1 MSLHGPTAPKWMIAV
16 GWIGR
21 LVVAGVFLFAGVQ
34 KLLAPDT
41 FAQDIANYQAF
52 PHWTWNLAAA
62 IVPITEVLGAL
73 AVLTDFKRRAATIV
87 LGALNVAF
95 IGLDPLGH
103 LAWHRSQLR
112 LLRRCGE
119 ASSVGWPMLL
129 RDLGLML
136 AIAAAYL
143 PPSARRRVNAS
154 RPRSR
159 ICGSTDPRRH
169 PAAMRTPTA
178 TA

>member
-1 MSLHGPTAPKWMIAV
+1 MTPEWRIAI

-21 LVVAGVFLFAGVQ
+21 LVVGGVFLYAGVH

-62 IVPITEVLGAL
+62 IVPVTEVLGAL
-73 AVLTDFKRRAATIV
+73 AVLTGFKRRAGAIV

-95 IGLDPLGH
+95 ICLIVSVMWRGIDL
-103 LAWHRSQLR
+103 S
-112 LLRRCGE
+112 CGCFGAVAE
-119 ASSVGWPMLL
+119 ADAVGWPMLL
-129 RDLGLML
+129 RDLALML

-143 PPSARRRVNAS
+143 PEPEAKREGEPKREAV
-154 RPRSR
+154 
-159 ICGSTDPRRH
+159 
-169 PAAMRTPTA
+169 
-178 TA
+178 

>member
-1 MSLHGPTAPKWMIAV
+1 MLAA

-21 LVVAGVFLFAGVQ
+21 LVVGGVFLYAGVH

-62 IVPITEVLGAL
+62 IVPVTEVLGAL
-73 AVLTDFKRRAATIV
+73 AVLIDYKRRAGAIV

-95 IGLDPLGH
+95 IGLILSVIWRGIDL
-103 LAWHRSQLR
+103 S
-112 LLRRCGE
+112 CGCFGATTE
-119 ASSVGWPMLL
+119 ASAVGWPMLL
-129 RDLGLML
+129 RDLALML

-143 PPSARRRVNAS
+143 PPE
-154 RPRSR
+154 RPRK
-159 ICGSTDPRRH
+159 
-169 PAAMRTPTA
+169 AA
-178 TA
+178 

>member
-1 MSLHGPTAPKWMIAV
+1 MSPATGETGPKWMIAA

-21 LVVAGVFLFAGVQ
+21 LVVAGVFLLAGVQ

-73 AVLTDFKRRAATIV
+73 AVLSDFKRRAGAIV

-95 IGLDPLGH
+95 IGLIVSVIWRGIDL
-103 LAWHRSQLR
+103 S
-112 LLRRCGE
+112 CGCFGA
-119 ASSVGWPMLL
+119 ASEPGDVGWPMLL

-136 AIAAAYL
+136 AIVAAYL
-143 PPSARRRVNAS
+143 PPERK
-154 RPRSR
+154 
-159 ICGSTDPRRH
+159 T
-169 PAAMRTPTA
+169 
-178 TA
+178 

>member
-1 MSLHGPTAPKWMIAV
+1 MMSETPKWMNLLAMT

-21 LVVAGVFLFAGVQ
+21 LVVGGVFLVAGVN

-62 IVPITEVLGAL
+62 IVPVIEVLGAL
-73 AVLTDFKRRAATIV
+73 AVLTGFKRRAGALV

-95 IGLDPLGH
+95 ICLIVSVIWRGIDL
-103 LAWHRSQLR
+103 S
-112 LLRRCGE
+112 CGCFGVATE
-119 ASSVGWPMLL
+119 ANAVGWPMLL
-129 RDLGLML
+129 RDLALML

-143 PPSARRRVNAS
+143 APEREAK
-154 RPRSR
+154 
-159 ICGSTDPRRH
+159 GSGE
-169 PAAMRTPTA
+169 RTT
-178 TA
+178 